1 MDGKTCGVT
10 IRIAPSLLSA
20 DFGRLADEVRVVDK
34 GGADWIHVDV
44 MDGLFVPNISA
55 GPLFVKAARSATKLP
70 VDAHLMIRDPDRY
83 LERFAE
89 AGADVI
95 TVHVE
100 ACTHLQRT
108 LATIRA
114 LGKRAGVALN
124 PHTPEEM
131 LRYVLG
137 DIDVILVMSVNPGFS
152 GQRFLPQVLPKIR
165 KLREWIDRENLP
177 IEIESD
183 GGVSEETAR
192 QVVEAGAR
200 VLVAGSAVFDQ
211 QNRAEAIRAIRAAA
225 GLP

>member
-1 MDGKTCGVT
+1 MT

>member
-1 MDGKTCGVT
+1 MRVS

-20 DFGRLADEVRVVDK
+20 DFGRLADEVRVVDQ

-44 MDGLFVPNISA
+44 MDGQFVPNISA
-55 GPLFVKAARSATKLP
+55 GPLFVKAARAATKLT

-108 LATIRA
+108 LAAVRA

-137 DIDVILVMSVNPGFS
+137 DVDVILVMSVNPGFS
-152 GQRFLPQVLPKIR
+152 GQGFLSQVLPKIR
-165 KLREWIDRENLP
+165 TLREWIDREGLP
-177 IEIESD
+177 IDLQSD
-183 GGVSEETAR
+183 GGVSPETAR
-192 QVVEAGAR
+192 QVVQAGAR

-211 QNRAEAIRAIRAAA
+211 ADRGAAIRAIRSATA
-225 GLP
+225 GHE

>member
-1 MDGKTCGVT
+1 MSV
-10 IRIAPSLLSA
+10 RIAPSLLSA
-20 DFGRLADEVRVVDK
+20 DFGRLADEVRVVDA

-44 MDGLFVPNISA
+44 MDGQFVPNISA
-55 GPLFVKAARSATKLP
+55 GPLFVKAARAATKLP

-108 LATIRA
+108 LAAIRA

-124 PHTPEEM
+124 PHTSEQT

-137 DIDVILVMSVNPGFS
+137 DLDLILVMSVNPGFS
-152 GQRFLPQVLPKIR
+152 GQKFLAQTMPKLR
-165 KLREWIDRENLP
+165 ALREWIDREKLNIDL
-177 IEIESD
+177 EVD
-183 GGVSEETAR
+183 GGVSPETAR

-211 QNRAEAIRAIRAAA
+211 PNRAQAIAAIRAAA
-225 GLP
+225 GLI

>member
-1 MDGKTCGVT
+1 MRVS

-44 MDGLFVPNISA
+44 LDGQFAPNISA
-55 GPLFVKAARSATKLP
+55 GPLFVKAARGATKLTI
-70 VDAHLMIRDPDRY
+70 DAHLMIRDPDRF

-108 LATIRA
+108 LSAIRA

-137 DIDVILVMSVNPGFS
+137 DVDVILVMSVNPGFS
-152 GQRFLPQVLPKIR
+152 GQSFLSQVLPKIR
-165 KLREWIDRENLP
+165 TLRDWIDRENLP
-177 IEIESD
+177 IDLQSD
-183 GGVSEETAR
+183 GGVSPETAR
-192 QVVEAGAR
+192 RVVQAGAR

-211 QNRAEAIRAIRAAA
+211 PDRAGAIRAIRDATV
-225 GLP
+225 GNE

>member
-1 MDGKTCGVT
+1 MRVS

-44 MDGLFVPNISA
+44 LDGQFAPNISA
-55 GPLFVKAARSATKLP
+55 GPLFVKAARSATKLTI
-70 VDAHLMIRDPDRY
+70 DAHLMIRDPDRF

-89 AGADVI
+89 AGADVM

-108 LATIRA
+108 LSAIRA

-137 DIDVILVMSVNPGFS
+137 DVDVILVMSVNPGFS
-152 GQRFLPQVLPKIR
+152 GQSFLSQVLPKIR
-165 KLREWIDRENLP
+165 TLREWIDRENLP
-177 IEIESD
+177 IDLQSD
-183 GGVSEETAR
+183 GGVSPETAR
-192 QVVEAGAR
+192 QVVQAGAR

-211 QNRAEAIRAIRAAA
+211 PDRAAAIRAIRDATV
-225 GLP
+225 GKE

>member
-1 MDGKTCGVT
+1 MS

-44 MDGLFVPNISA
+44 IDGHFAPNISA
-55 GPLFVKAARSATKLP
+55 GPLFVKAARQATKLP
-70 VDAHLMIRDPDRY
+70 VDAHLMIQDPDRY

-108 LATIRA
+108 LSAIRA

-152 GQRFLPQVLPKIR
+152 GQRFLAQVLPKIR
-165 KLREWIDRENLP
+165 RLREWIDREKLP
-177 IEIESD
+177 IDIESD
-183 GGVSEETAR
+183 GGVSPETAR

-211 QNRAEAIRAIRAAA
+211 PDRAEAIRTIRAAA
-225 GLP
+225 GLG

>member
-1 MDGKTCGVT
+1 
-10 IRIAPSLLSA
+10 LLSA

>member
-1 MDGKTCGVT
+1 
-10 IRIAPSLLSA
+10 LLSA
-20 DFGRLADEVRVVDK
+20 DFGRLADEVQVVDK

-108 LATIRA
+108 LATIRG

-152 GQRFLPQVLPKIR
+152 GQRFLAQVLPKIR
-165 KLREWIDRENLP
+165 NLREWIDREKLP